1 MEEIICKQ
9 DFDIS
14 GTEYIHG
21 HLIRDSI
28 FQLIKQDHPEFTRD
42 CYIRQDVLNNY
53 RQAHLTHLIH
63 QVKGDV
69 DKIDNE
75 VLEAISKRSIISDNV
90 EDTIE
95 EHLTIGQRVADKVAQ
110 FGGSWAF
117 IISFGAFLFLWM
129 GVNIWFLTKPFD
141 PYPFIL
147 LNLALSTLAAIQA
160 PVIMMSQNRQEEKD
174 RIRSINDYKVNLK
187 SELEIKLLHEKID
200 HLILFQNRQILDHL
214 EVQDDYLEEITQV
227 VVPTGENDRLAGK
240 G

>member
-9 DFDIS
+9 DIDVA
-14 GTEYIHG
+14 EKDYVHG
-21 HLIRDSI
+21 HFIRDSI

-42 CYIRQDVLNNY
+42 CYIRQDVLNKY
-53 RQAHLTHLIH
+53 RQAHLAYLLR

-75 VLEAISKRSIISDNV
+75 VLEAISKRSIISGNV

-95 EHLTIGQRVADKVAQ
+95 EHLTLGQRIADKVAQ
-110 FGGSWAF
+110 FGGSWTF
-117 IISFGAFLFLWM
+117 IISFAVFLFLWM
-129 GVNIWFLTKPFD
+129 GVNVWFLTRPFD

-160 PVIMMSQNRQEEKD
+160 PIIMMSQNRQEEKD

-214 EVQDDYLEEITQV
+214 EVQDDYLEEITQAIS
-227 VVPTGENDRLAGK
+227 PESGKEN
-240 G
+240 